1 MYRNLAPLL
10 GWLQV
15 WLCENGVFGV
25 CIGGRSVF
33 GCKIGRL
40 ARFLL
45 SEGSR
50 NVCMENLAMA
60 GDMNILDY
68 LEAGIRAE
76 GVRQQTIANN
86 VANMATPGFRR
97 SDVRFE
103 ELLAKAMKAGGDVDK
118 SKLEAEV
125 FQPKNTPV
133 KANGNDVS
141 MDMEVGEMVKN
152 SLKHKTFTLL
162 LKKKYRQ
169 MSDAMAVK

>member
-1 MYRNLAPLL
+1 
-10 GWLQV
+10 
-15 WLCENGVFGV
+15 
-25 CIGGRSVF
+25 
-33 GCKIGRL
+33 
-40 ARFLL
+40 
-45 SEGSR
+45 
-50 NVCMENLAMA
+50 MA

-86 VANMATPGFRR
+86 VANMGTPDFRR

-103 ELLAKAMKAGGDVDK
+103 DLLAKAMKAGGDIDK
-118 SKLEAEV
+118 SELEAEV

-169 MSDAMAVK
+169 MSDAMSVR

>member
-1 MYRNLAPLL
+1 M
-10 GWLQV
+10 
-15 WLCENGVFGV
+15 
-25 CIGGRSVF
+25 GGRCGF
-33 GCKIGRL
+33 GGEIGRL

-45 SEGSR
+45 SKGSR

-86 VANMATPGFRR
+86 VANMGTPGFRR

-125 FQPKNTPV
+125 FQPKNYLQT
-133 KANGNDVS
+133 
-141 MDMEVGEMVKN
+141 
-152 SLKHKTFTLL
+152 L
-162 LKKKYRQ
+162 LKKPFLGALGRGDLRLDLLEELQVIIKEVGLRKFV
-169 MSDAMAVK
+169 MSLG